1 VNWEQ
6 AIAEYINYLK
16 LERGSS
22 KATISSYTYDL
33 NRLKEALI
41 SNGVDR
47 PTLTQL
53 ENLRAS
59 IGSLSIDLSARSL
72 ARLVSSM
79 KGFFS
84 YLTAEKYLEVNPS
97 EQIEAPKLSKKIPVF
112 LTKDEVQE
120 FLSTIDLSHPQ
131 GSRNLAIFEMLY
143 ACGLRVSEILQLRLS
158 DLFLSEGFIRVIGK
172 GQKTRL
178 VPIGTYSIRRL
189 EGYLE
194 NRASEYQPQPL
205 YEDVLFLNRRGKSLT
220 RAMIFTLTKQIV
232 EKTRIK
238 KEISPHT
245 FRHCFATHLLENG
258 ADLRAI
264 QLMLG
269 HESITTTEIYLHSS
283 VEKLRDTIEKLHPRS
298 DFYT

>member
-1 VNWEQ
+1 MNWEQ

-59 IGSLSIDLSARSL
+59 MGSLSVVLSARSL

-84 YLTAEKYLEVNPS
+84 YLTAEKYLEVNPA
-97 EQIEAPKLSKKIPVF
+97 EQIEAPKLSRKIPVF
-112 LTKDEVQE
+112 LTETEVQE
-120 FLSTIDLSHPQ
+120 FLGAIDLSHPQ

-158 DLFLSEGFIRVIGK
+158 DLFLNEGFIRVIGK

-178 VPIGTYSIRRL
+178 VPIGPYSIKRL

-194 NRASEYQPQPL
+194 NRVSEYQPQPL
-205 YEDVLFLNRRGKSLT
+205 YEDVLFLNRRGRSLT

-298 DFYT
+298 DF

>member
-1 VNWEQ
+1 MNWEQ

-178 VPIGTYSIRRL
+178 VPIGTYSIKRL

-194 NRASEYQPQPL
+194 NRVSVYQPQPL

-298 DFYT
+298 DF

>member
-1 VNWEQ
+1 MNWEQ

-33 NRLKEALI
+33 NRLKEALM

-47 PTLTQL
+47 PTSTQL

-59 IGSLSIDLSARSL
+59 MGSLSIDLSTRSL

-84 YLTAEKYLEVNPS
+84 YLTAEKYLEINPA
-97 EQIEAPKLSKKIPVF
+97 EQIEAPKLSRKIPVF
-112 LTKDEVQE
+112 LTKAEVQE
-120 FLSTIDLSHPQ
+120 FLGAIDLSHPQ

-178 VPIGTYSIRRL
+178 VPIGPYSIKRL

-194 NRASEYQPQPL
+194 NRVSEYQPQL
-205 YEDVLFLNRRGKSLT
+205 QYEDVLFLNRRGKSLT

-298 DFYT
+298 DF

>member
-1 VNWEQ
+1 MNWEQ

-47 PTLTQL
+47 PRLTQL

-59 IGSLSIDLSARSL
+59 MGSLSVALSARSL

-84 YLTAEKYLEVNPS
+84 YLTAEKYLEINPA
-97 EQIEAPKLSKKIPVF
+97 EQIEAPNLSRKIPVF
-112 LTKDEVQE
+112 LTENEVQE
-120 FLSTIDLSHPQ
+120 FLGVIDLSHPH

-143 ACGLRVSEILQLRLS
+143 ACGLRVSEVLQLRLS
-158 DLFLSEGFIRVIGK
+158 DLFLNEGFIRVIGK

-178 VPIGTYSIRRL
+178 VPIGPYSIKRI

-194 NRASEYQPQPL
+194 NRVSEYQPQPL
-205 YEDVLFLNRRGKSLT
+205 YEDVLFLNRRGRSLT

-298 DFYT
+298 DF

>member
-1 VNWEQ
+1 MNWEQ

-47 PTLTQL
+47 PRLTQL
-53 ENLRAS
+53 ENLRVS
-59 IGSLSIDLSARSL
+59 MGSLSVALSARSL

-84 YLTAEKYLEVNPS
+84 YLTAEKYLEINPA
-97 EQIEAPKLSKKIPVF
+97 EQIEAPKLSRKIPVF
-112 LTKDEVQE
+112 LTENEVQE
-120 FLSTIDLSHPQ
+120 FLSAIDLSHPQ

-143 ACGLRVSEILQLRLS
+143 ACGLRVSEVLQLRLS
-158 DLFLSEGFIRVIGK
+158 DLFLNEGFIRVIGK

-178 VPIGTYSIRRL
+178 VPIGPYSIKRL
-189 EGYLE
+189 DGYLE
-194 NRASEYQPQPL
+194 NRVSEYQPQPL
-205 YEDVLFLNRRGKSLT
+205 YEDVLFLNRRGRSLT

-298 DFYT
+298 DF

>member
-1 VNWEQ
+1 MNWEQ

-33 NRLKEALI
+33 NRLKQALI
-41 SNGVDR
+41 NNGVDR

-53 ENLRAS
+53 ENLRIS
-59 IGSLSIDLSARSL
+59 MGSLSVALSARSL

-84 YLTAEKYLEVNPS
+84 YLTAEKYLEVNPA
-97 EQIEAPKLSKKIPVF
+97 EQIEAPKLSRKIPVF
-112 LTKDEVQE
+112 LTEAEVQE
-120 FLSTIDLSHPQ
+120 FLGAIDLSHPQ

-158 DLFLSEGFIRVIGK
+158 DLFLNEGFIRVIGK

-178 VPIGTYSIRRL
+178 VPIGPYSIKRL

-194 NRASEYQPQPL
+194 NRVSEYQPQPL
-205 YEDVLFLNRRGKSLT
+205 YEDVLFLNRRGRSLT

-298 DFYT
+298 DF

>member
-1 VNWEQ
+1 MNWEQ
-6 AIAEYINYLK
+6 AIVEYINYLK

-59 IGSLSIDLSARSL
+59 MGSLSVALSARSL

-84 YLTAEKYLEVNPS
+84 YLTAEKYLEINPA
-97 EQIEAPKLSKKIPVF
+97 EQIEAPKLSRKIPVF
-112 LTKDEVQE
+112 LTENEVQE
-120 FLSTIDLSHPQ
+120 FLGAIDLSHPQ

-158 DLFLSEGFIRVIGK
+158 DLFLNEGFIRVIGK

-178 VPIGTYSIRRL
+178 VPIGPYSIKRI

-194 NRASEYQPQPL
+194 NRVSEYQPQPL
-205 YEDVLFLNRRGKSLT
+205 YEDVLFLNRRGRSLT

-298 DFYT
+298 DF

>member
-53 ENLRAS
+53 ESLRAS
-59 IGSLSIDLSARSL
+59 MGSLSSELSARSL

-84 YLTAEKYLEVNPS
+84 YLATEKYLELNPS
-97 EQIEAPKLSKKIPVF
+97 EQIEAPKLSRKIPVF
-112 LTKDEVQE
+112 LSEDEVQE
-120 FLSTIDLSHPQ
+120 FLSAIDLSHPQ
-131 GSRNLAIFEMLY
+131 GSRNLAIFELLY

-178 VPIGTYSIRRL
+178 VPIGPYSIKRL

-194 NRASEYQPQPL
+194 NRVSEYQPQPL
-205 YEDVLFLNRRGKSLT
+205 YEDILFLNRRGKSLT

-232 EKTRIK
+232 EKTNIK

-298 DFYT
+298 DF

>member
-1 VNWEQ
+1 MNWEQ

-33 NRLKEALI
+33 NRLKKALI

-112 LTKDEVQE
+112 LTKNEVQE

-178 VPIGTYSIRRL
+178 VPIGTYSIKRL

-298 DFYT
+298 DF

>member
-112 LTKDEVQE
+112 LTKNEVQE

-298 DFYT
+298 DF

>member
-1 VNWEQ
+1 MNWEQ

-47 PTLTQL
+47 PTLTEL

-59 IGSLSIDLSARSL
+59 MGSLSVALSARSL

-84 YLTAEKYLEVNPS
+84 YLTAEKYLEVNPA
-97 EQIEAPKLSKKIPVF
+97 EQIEAPKLSRKIPVF
-112 LTKDEVQE
+112 LTENEVQE
-120 FLSTIDLSHPQ
+120 FLGAIDLSHPQ

-143 ACGLRVSEILQLRLS
+143 ACGLRVSEVLQLRLS
-158 DLFLSEGFIRVIGK
+158 DLFLNEGFIRVIGK

-178 VPIGTYSIRRL
+178 VPIGPYSIKRI

-194 NRASEYQPQPL
+194 NRVSEYQPQPL
-205 YEDVLFLNRRGKSLT
+205 YEDVLFLNRRGRSLT

-298 DFYT
+298 DF

>member
-1 VNWEQ
+1 MNWEQ

-298 DFYT
+298 DF

>member
-1 VNWEQ
+1 MNWEQ

-41 SNGVDR
+41 NNGVDR

-53 ENLRAS
+53 ENLRTS
-59 IGSLSIDLSARSL
+59 MGLLSVALSARSL

-84 YLTAEKYLEVNPS
+84 YLTAEKYLEVNPA
-97 EQIEAPKLSKKIPVF
+97 EQIEAPKLSRKIPVF
-112 LTKDEVQE
+112 LTEAEVQE
-120 FLSTIDLSHPQ
+120 FLGTIDLSHPQ

-143 ACGLRVSEILQLRLS
+143 ACGLRVSEVLQLHLS
-158 DLFLSEGFIRVIGK
+158 DLFLNEGFIRVIGK

-178 VPIGTYSIRRL
+178 VPIGPYSIKRL

-194 NRASEYQPQPL
+194 NRVSEYQPHPL
-205 YEDVLFLNRRGKSLT
+205 YEDVLFLNRRGRSLT

-298 DFYT
+298 DF

>member
-1 VNWEQ
+1 MNWEQ

-33 NRLKEALI
+33 NRLKEALM

-47 PTLTQL
+47 PSSTQL

-59 IGSLSIDLSARSL
+59 MGSLSIDLSTRSL

-84 YLTAEKYLEVNPS
+84 YLTAEKYLEINPA
-97 EQIEAPKLSKKIPVF
+97 EQIEAPKLSRKIPVF
-112 LTKDEVQE
+112 LTKAEVQE
-120 FLSTIDLSHPQ
+120 FLGAIDLSHPQ

-178 VPIGTYSIRRL
+178 VPIGPYSIKRL

-194 NRASEYQPQPL
+194 NRVSEYQPQL
-205 YEDVLFLNRRGKSLT
+205 QYEDVLFLNRRGKSLT

-298 DFYT
+298 DF

>member
-1 VNWEQ
+1 MNWEQ

-59 IGSLSIDLSARSL
+59 MGSLSIALSARSL

-84 YLTAEKYLEVNPS
+84 YLTAEKYLEVNPA
-97 EQIEAPKLSKKIPVF
+97 EQIEAPKLSRKIPVF
-112 LTKDEVQE
+112 LTKSEVQE
-120 FLSTIDLSHPQ
+120 FLGAIDLSHPQ

-178 VPIGTYSIRRL
+178 VPIGPYSIKRL

-194 NRASEYQPQPL
+194 NRVSEYQPQPQ

-298 DFYT
+298 DF

>member
-6 AIAEYINYLK
+6 AIVEYINYLK

-59 IGSLSIDLSARSL
+59 MGSLSVVLSARSL

-84 YLTAEKYLEVNPS
+84 YLTVEKYLEVNPA
-97 EQIEAPKLSKKIPVF
+97 EQIEAPKLSRKIPVF
-112 LTKDEVQE
+112 LTETEVQE
-120 FLSTIDLSHPQ
+120 FLGAIDLSHPQ

-158 DLFLSEGFIRVIGK
+158 DLFLNEGFIRVIGK

-178 VPIGTYSIRRL
+178 VPIGPYSIKRL

-194 NRASEYQPQPL
+194 NRVSEYQPQPL
-205 YEDVLFLNRRGKSLT
+205 YEDVLFLNRRGRSLT

-298 DFYT
+298 DF

>member
-1 VNWEQ
+1 MNWEE

-33 NRLKEALI
+33 NRLKEALK

-59 IGSLSIDLSARSL
+59 MGSLSSELSARSL

-84 YLTAEKYLEVNPS
+84 YLSAEKYLELNPS
-97 EQIEAPKLSKKIPVF
+97 EQIEAPKLSRKIPVF
-112 LTKDEVQE
+112 LTEDEVQE
-120 FLSTIDLSHPQ
+120 FLSAIDLSHPQ
-131 GSRNLAIFEMLY
+131 GSRNLAIFELLY
-143 ACGLRVSEILQLRLS
+143 ACGLRVSEILQLHLS

-178 VPIGTYSIRRL
+178 VPIGPYSIKRL

-194 NRASEYQPQPL
+194 NRVSEYQPQPL
-205 YEDVLFLNRRGKSLT
+205 YEDILFLNRRGRSLT

-232 EKTRIK
+232 EKTNIK

-269 HESITTTEIYLHSS
+269 HESITTTEVYLHSS

-298 DFYT
+298 DF

>member
-1 VNWEQ
+1 MNWEQ

-178 VPIGTYSIRRL
+178 VPIGTYSIKRL

>member
-6 AIAEYINYLK
+6 AIVEYINYLK

-41 SNGVDR
+41 SNGVNR

-59 IGSLSIDLSARSL
+59 MGSLSVVLSARSL

-84 YLTAEKYLEVNPS
+84 YLTAEKYLEVNPA
-97 EQIEAPKLSKKIPVF
+97 EQIEAPKLSRKIPVF
-112 LTKDEVQE
+112 LTETEVQE
-120 FLSTIDLSHPQ
+120 FLGAIDLSHPQ

-158 DLFLSEGFIRVIGK
+158 DLFLNEGFIRVIGK

-178 VPIGTYSIRRL
+178 VPIGPYSIKRL

-194 NRASEYQPQPL
+194 NRVSEYQPQPL
-205 YEDVLFLNRRGKSLT
+205 YEDVLFLNRRGRSLT
-220 RAMIFTLTKQIV
+220 RAMIFTLTRQIV

-298 DFYT
+298 DF

>member
-1 VNWEQ
+1 MNWEQ

-112 LTKDEVQE
+112 LTKNEVQE

-269 HESITTTEIYLHSS
+269 HESITTTEIYLHST

-298 DFYT
+298 DF

>member
-1 VNWEQ
+1 MNWEQ

-33 NRLKEALI
+33 NRLKKALI

-84 YLTAEKYLEVNPS
+84 YLTAEKYLKVNPS

-112 LTKDEVQE
+112 LTKNEVQE

-298 DFYT
+298 DF

>member
-33 NRLKEALI
+33 NRLKKALI

-112 LTKDEVQE
+112 LTKNEVQE

>member
-1 VNWEQ
+1 MNWEQ

-59 IGSLSIDLSARSL
+59 MGSLSSELSARSL

-84 YLTAEKYLEVNPS
+84 YLAAEKYLDLNPS
-97 EQIEAPKLSKKIPVF
+97 EQIEAPKLSRKIPVF
-112 LTKDEVQE
+112 LTEDEVQE
-120 FLSTIDLSHPQ
+120 FLSAIDLSHPQ
-131 GSRNLAIFEMLY
+131 GSRNLAIFELLY

-178 VPIGTYSIRRL
+178 VPIGPYSIKRL

-194 NRASEYQPQPL
+194 NRVSEYQPQPL
-205 YEDVLFLNRRGKSLT
+205 YEDILFLNRRGKSLT

-232 EKTRIK
+232 EKTNIK

-298 DFYT
+298 NF

>member
-1 VNWEQ
+1 MNWEQ

-59 IGSLSIDLSARSL
+59 MGSLSVALSARSL

-84 YLTAEKYLEVNPS
+84 YLTAEKYLEINPA
-97 EQIEAPKLSKKIPVF
+97 EQIEAPKLSRKIPVF
-112 LTKDEVQE
+112 LTEAEVQE
-120 FLSTIDLSHPQ
+120 FLGVIDLSHPQ

-143 ACGLRVSEILQLRLS
+143 ACGLRVSEVLQLRLS
-158 DLFLSEGFIRVIGK
+158 DLFLNEGFIRVIGK

-178 VPIGTYSIRRL
+178 VPIGPYSIKRI

-194 NRASEYQPQPL
+194 NRVSEYQPQPL
-205 YEDVLFLNRRGKSLT
+205 YEDVLFLNRRGRSLT

-298 DFYT
+298 DF

>member
-1 VNWEQ
+1 MNWEQ

-59 IGSLSIDLSARSL
+59 MGSLSVALSARSL

-84 YLTAEKYLEVNPS
+84 YLTAEKYLEVNPA
-97 EQIEAPKLSKKIPVF
+97 EQIEAPKLSRKIPVF
-112 LTKDEVQE
+112 LTENEVQE
-120 FLSTIDLSHPQ
+120 FLGAIDLSHPQ

-158 DLFLSEGFIRVIGK
+158 DLFLNEGFIRVIGK

-178 VPIGTYSIRRL
+178 VPIGPYSIKRL
-189 EGYLE
+189 KGYLE
-194 NRASEYQPQPL
+194 NRVSEYQPQPL
-205 YEDVLFLNRRGKSLT
+205 YEDVLFLNRRGRSLT

-283 VEKLRDTIEKLHPRS
+283 VEKLRDTIEKLHPHS
-298 DFYT
+298 DF

>member
-1 VNWEQ
+1 MNWEQ

-47 PTLTQL
+47 PRLTQL

-59 IGSLSIDLSARSL
+59 MGSLSVALSARSL

-84 YLTAEKYLEVNPS
+84 YLTAEKYLEINPA
-97 EQIEAPKLSKKIPVF
+97 EQIEAPKLSRKIPVF
-112 LTKDEVQE
+112 LTENEVQE
-120 FLSTIDLSHPQ
+120 FLSAIDLSHPQ

-143 ACGLRVSEILQLRLS
+143 ACGLRVSEVLQLRLS
-158 DLFLSEGFIRVIGK
+158 DLFLNEGFIRVIGK

-178 VPIGTYSIRRL
+178 VPIGPYSIKRI

-194 NRASEYQPQPL
+194 NRVSEYQPQPL
-205 YEDVLFLNRRGKSLT
+205 YEDVLFLNRRGRSLT

-298 DFYT
+298 DF

>member
-1 VNWEQ
+1 MNWEQ

-33 NRLKEALI
+33 NRLKEALM

-47 PTLTQL
+47 PTSTQL

-59 IGSLSIDLSARSL
+59 MGSLSIDLSTRSL

-84 YLTAEKYLEVNPS
+84 YLTAEKYLEINPA
-97 EQIEAPKLSKKIPVF
+97 EQIEAPKLSRKIPVF
-112 LTKDEVQE
+112 LTKAEVQE
-120 FLSTIDLSHPQ
+120 FLGAIDLSHPQ

-172 GQKTRL
+172 GKKTRL
-178 VPIGTYSIRRL
+178 VPIGPYSIKRL

-194 NRASEYQPQPL
+194 NRVSEYQPQL
-205 YEDVLFLNRRGKSLT
+205 QYEDVLFLNRRGKSLT

-245 FRHCFATHLLENG
+245 FRHCSATHLLENG

-298 DFYT
+298 DF

>member
-1 VNWEQ
+1 MNWEQ

-59 IGSLSIDLSARSL
+59 MGSLSSELSARSL

-84 YLTAEKYLEVNPS
+84 YLSAEKYLELNPS
-97 EQIEAPKLSKKIPVF
+97 EQIEAPKLSRKIPVF
-112 LTKDEVQE
+112 LTEDEVQE
-120 FLSTIDLSHPQ
+120 FLSAIDLSHPQ
-131 GSRNLAIFEMLY
+131 GSRNLAIFELLY
-143 ACGLRVSEILQLRLS
+143 ACGLRVSEILQLHLS

-178 VPIGTYSIRRL
+178 VPIGPYSIKRL

-194 NRASEYQPQPL
+194 NRVSEYQPQPL
-205 YEDVLFLNRRGKSLT
+205 YEDILFLNRRGRSLT

-232 EKTRIK
+232 EKTNIK

-298 DFYT
+298 DF

>member
-1 VNWEQ
+1 MNWEQ

-33 NRLKEALI
+33 NRLKEALM

-47 PTLTQL
+47 PTSTQL

-59 IGSLSIDLSARSL
+59 MGSLSIDLSTRSL

-84 YLTAEKYLEVNPS
+84 YLTAEKYLEVNPA
-97 EQIEAPKLSKKIPVF
+97 EQIEAPKLSRKIPVF
-112 LTKDEVQE
+112 LTKSEVQE
-120 FLSTIDLSHPQ
+120 FLGAIDLSHPQ

-158 DLFLSEGFIRVIGK
+158 DLFLSEEFIRVIGK

-178 VPIGTYSIRRL
+178 VPIGPYSIKRL

-194 NRASEYQPQPL
+194 NRVSEYQPQPQ

-298 DFYT
+298 DF

>member
-1 VNWEQ
+1 MNWEQ

-33 NRLKEALI
+33 NRLKKALI

-97 EQIEAPKLSKKIPVF
+97 EKIEAPKLSKKIPVF
-112 LTKDEVQE
+112 LTKNEVQE

-298 DFYT
+298 DF

>member
-41 SNGVDR
+41 SNGVNR

-59 IGSLSIDLSARSL
+59 IGSLSIDLSTRSL

-158 DLFLSEGFIRVIGK
+158 DLFLSEGFIRVMGK

-178 VPIGTYSIRRL
+178 VPIGTYSIKRL

-194 NRASEYQPQPL
+194 NRVSEYQPQHL

-298 DFYT
+298 DF

>member
-1 VNWEQ
+1 MNWEQ

-47 PTLTQL
+47 PRLTQL
-53 ENLRAS
+53 ENLRVS
-59 IGSLSIDLSARSL
+59 MGSLSVALSARSL

-84 YLTAEKYLEVNPS
+84 YLTAEKYLEINPA
-97 EQIEAPKLSKKIPVF
+97 EQIEAPKLSRKIPVF
-112 LTKDEVQE
+112 LTENEVQE
-120 FLSTIDLSHPQ
+120 FLGAIDLSHPQ

-143 ACGLRVSEILQLRLS
+143 ACGLRVSEVLQLRLS
-158 DLFLSEGFIRVIGK
+158 DLFLNEGFIRVIGK

-178 VPIGTYSIRRL
+178 VPIGPYSIKRI

-194 NRASEYQPQPL
+194 NRVSEYQPQPL
-205 YEDVLFLNRRGKSLT
+205 YEDVLFLNRRGRSLT

-298 DFYT
+298 DF

>member
-1 VNWEQ
+1 MNWEQ

-47 PTLTQL
+47 PRLTQL
-53 ENLRAS
+53 ENLRVS
-59 IGSLSIDLSARSL
+59 MGSLSVALSARSL

-84 YLTAEKYLEVNPS
+84 YLTAEKYLEVNPA
-97 EQIEAPKLSKKIPVF
+97 EQIEAPKLSRKIPVF
-112 LTKDEVQE
+112 LTENEVQE
-120 FLSTIDLSHPQ
+120 FLSAIDLSHPQ

-158 DLFLSEGFIRVIGK
+158 DLFLNEGFIRVIGK

-178 VPIGTYSIRRL
+178 VPIGPYSIKRI

-194 NRASEYQPQPL
+194 NRVSEYQPQPL
-205 YEDVLFLNRRGKSLT
+205 YEDVLFLNRRGRSLT

-298 DFYT
+298 DF

>member
-1 VNWEQ
+1 M
-6 AIAEYINYLK
+6 
-16 LERGSS
+16 
-22 KATISSYTYDL
+22 
-33 NRLKEALI
+33 
-41 SNGVDR
+41 
-47 PTLTQL
+47 
-53 ENLRAS
+53 
-59 IGSLSIDLSARSL
+59 GSLSVALSARSL

-84 YLTAEKYLEVNPS
+84 YLTAEKYLEINPA
-97 EQIEAPKLSKKIPVF
+97 EQIEAPKLSRKIPVF
-112 LTKDEVQE
+112 LTKAEVQE
-120 FLSTIDLSHPQ
+120 FLGAIDLSHPQ

-178 VPIGTYSIRRL
+178 VPIGPYSIKRL
-189 EGYLE
+189 EGDLE
-194 NRASEYQPQPL
+194 NRVSEYQPQL
-205 YEDVLFLNRRGKSLT
+205 QYEDVLFLNRRGKSLT

-298 DFYT
+298 DF

>member
-1 VNWEQ
+1 MNWEQ

-41 SNGVDR
+41 SNGIDR

-112 LTKDEVQE
+112 LTKNEVQE

-232 EKTRIK
+232 EKTKIK

-298 DFYT
+298 DF

>member
-1 VNWEQ
+1 MNWEQ

-112 LTKDEVQE
+112 LTKNEVQE

-298 DFYT
+298 DF

>member
-33 NRLKEALI
+33 NRLKKALI

-112 LTKDEVQE
+112 LTKNEVQE

-178 VPIGTYSIRRL
+178 VPIGTYSIKRL

-194 NRASEYQPQPL
+194 NRVSVYQPQPL

-298 DFYT
+298 DF

>member
-59 IGSLSIDLSARSL
+59 MGSLSSELSARSL

-84 YLTAEKYLEVNPS
+84 YLSAEKYLELNPS
-97 EQIEAPKLSKKIPVF
+97 EQIEAPKLSRKIPVF
-112 LTKDEVQE
+112 LTEDEVQE
-120 FLSTIDLSHPQ
+120 FLSAIDLSHPQ
-131 GSRNLAIFEMLY
+131 GSRNLAIFELLY
-143 ACGLRVSEILQLRLS
+143 ACGLRVSEILQLHLS

-178 VPIGTYSIRRL
+178 VPIGPYSIKRL

-194 NRASEYQPQPL
+194 NRVSEYQPQPL
-205 YEDVLFLNRRGKSLT
+205 YEDILFLNRRGKSLT

-232 EKTRIK
+232 EKTNIK

-298 DFYT
+298 DF

>member
-1 VNWEQ
+1 MNWEQ

-59 IGSLSIDLSARSL
+59 MGSLSVALSARSL

-84 YLTAEKYLEVNPS
+84 YLTAEKYLEINPA
-97 EQIEAPKLSKKIPVF
+97 EQIEAPKLSRKIPVF
-112 LTKDEVQE
+112 LTENEVQE
-120 FLSTIDLSHPQ
+120 FLGVIDLSHPQ
-131 GSRNLAIFEMLY
+131 GNRNLAIFEMLY
-143 ACGLRVSEILQLRLS
+143 ACGLRVSEVLQLRLS
-158 DLFLSEGFIRVIGK
+158 DLFLNEGFIRVIGK

-178 VPIGTYSIRRL
+178 VPIGPYSIKRI

-194 NRASEYQPQPL
+194 NRVSEYQPQPL
-205 YEDVLFLNRRGKSLT
+205 YEDVLFLNRRGRSLT

-298 DFYT
+298 DF